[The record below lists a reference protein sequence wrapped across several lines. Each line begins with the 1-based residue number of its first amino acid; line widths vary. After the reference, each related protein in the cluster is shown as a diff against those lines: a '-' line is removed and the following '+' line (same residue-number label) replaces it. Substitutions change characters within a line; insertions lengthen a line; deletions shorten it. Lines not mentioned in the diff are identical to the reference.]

1 MVKAMVADEVLPEPV
16 AVTTTLELPAVA
28 LAEAENVRVVL
39 QVTVQLVEE
48 NKAVTPVGKADAVND
63 TAVALPEVSV
73 AVMRSAE
80 DAPGPTDRL
89 EEAADNEKVVGGGGG
104 GGGGGGAAVANV

>member
-1 MVKAMVADEVLPEPV
+1 MVRAMVADEVLKDPV

-28 LAEAENVRVVL
+28 VAEAESVRVVL

-48 NKAVTPVGKADAVND
+48 NEAVTPAGKPAALNE

-73 AVMRSAE
+73 AVMTSAA
-80 DAPGPTDRL
+80 DAPWAIVTPG
-89 EEAADNEKVVGGGGG
+89 EAADTEKAVGGGGG
-104 GGGGGGAAVANV
+104 GA